1 MAVAEA
7 PAADP
12 PAPRPEEAPGP
23 GSHAG
28 EREMRDLEELL
39 SKLNPMAEEFVPPS
53 LASPAAALAPA
64 PAPLSPAA
72 SGYYPANAGFAVA
85 SPAHRGVVGFPAV
98 ADGPAGR
105 GRVTSHRSSPFRF
118 ISDVN
123 VW

>member
-1 MAVAEA
+1 MAATA
-7 PAADP
+7 DHAAL
-12 PAPRPEEAPGP
+12 RPEDAPGS
-23 GSHAG
+23 GSDAG

-53 LASPAAALAPA
+53 LASPVAGGPAALAPV
-64 PAPLSPAA
+64 PALLSPAA
-72 SGYYPANAGFAVA
+72 YGYYPANAGFAVA

-98 ADGPAGR
+98 ADGPAAR